1 MPVPVSGRLR
11 FGLEPSE
18 VMAMLP
24 VAGPDAVGVNV
35 TVKLAFCPAAR
46 VSGALMPLM
55 VNPVP
60 LMAICEIST
69 LDPPVLVMDSEI
81 GSLFPTVTA
90 PKSATVGFNAN
101 SPGVTVVIPIPFR
114 VMLAE
119 ESDAL
124 LVSVRLAL
132 KFPAALG
139 LN

>member
-1 MPVPVSGRLR
+1 VPVPVRGRLR

-18 VMAMLP
+18 VIAILP
-24 VAGPDAVGVNV
+24 AADPDAVGVNV
-35 TVKLAFCPAAR
+35 TVKVAFCPAAR
-46 VSGALMPLM
+46 VRGALIPLI

-69 LDPPVLVMDSEI
+69 LDPPMLVTDSEI
-81 GSLFPTVTA
+81 GSLFPTVTV
-90 PKSATVGFNAN
+90 PKSAAVGLSAN
-101 SPGVTVVIPIPFR
+101 CPGVMVVIPIPLR

-124 LVSVRLAL
+124 LVRVRVAL

-139 LN
+139 VN